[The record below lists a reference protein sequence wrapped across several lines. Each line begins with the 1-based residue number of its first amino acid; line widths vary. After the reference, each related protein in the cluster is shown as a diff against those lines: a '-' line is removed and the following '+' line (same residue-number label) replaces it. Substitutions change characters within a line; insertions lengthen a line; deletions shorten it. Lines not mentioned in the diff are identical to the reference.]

1 MFYLLCLLVFG
12 AGTYLY
18 NFGFKQKSVVVKVGG
33 TVVSVGALVLIIIF
47 AIHGPIGKC
56 WDKHHMGEEGKPPM
70 CPMMMEMQKNMMN
83 MGGGGC
89 GANMGNTEIQ
99 RPPITQD
106 KYHQP
111 VKHLMT
117 DPMEAKPNK

>member
-18 NFGFKQKSVVVKVGG
+18 NFGFKQKSSVVKVGG
-33 TVVSVGALVLIIIF
+33 MVVSIGALVLIILT
-47 AIHGPIGKC
+47 AVYGHIGKG
-56 WDKHHMGEEGKPPM
+56 WEKHHREEAR
-70 CPMMMEMQKNMMN
+70 CPMMEMQRPMMN
-83 MGGGGC
+83 MGGC
-89 GANMGNTEIQ
+89 GNMGNVEVQ
-99 RPPITQD
+99 RPPIGPD

-117 DPMEAKPNK
+117 DPMEAKPKN